1 MAHPGTRLPRPPRGA
16 GARIGYVPTASSIYP
31 DQTWLIST
39 APRSR
44 RRVRGRRVD
53 PELVSTATFTRALG
67 EIDAIFVAGGNVFH
81 LLGALRQ
88 TGADRPLV
96 HAVRHGLPYIGASA
110 GAAVTGPDIAPLH
123 LLDDPSEA
131 APLESTAGLGLIDVT
146 IIPHAEGTV
155 GGRERI
161 DRTLE
166 QYPDHPLQLLRD
178 DEALVFSGGLAQ
190 DHPGLAHRELRDS
203 SPLSAPAGPAL
214 SPSIAGASP
223 PAAVGRSSPSPA
235 GASSPS

>member
-1 MAHPGTRLPRPPRGA
+1 MLSRWLTPVPGFLVPLVGA

-31 DQTWLIST
+31 DQTWLDLDRAT
-39 APRSR
+39 LEAQGFE
-44 RRVRGRRVD
+44 VVDVD

-110 GAAVTGPDIAPLH
+110 GAAVAGPDIAPLH
-123 LLDDPSEA
+123 LLDAPSEA

-178 DEALVFSGGLAQ
+178 DEALVFSGGRRRII
-190 DHPGLAHRELRDS
+190 PG
-203 SPLSAPAGPAL
+203 
-214 SPSIAGASP
+214 
-223 PAAVGRSSPSPA
+223 
-235 GASSPS
+235 

>member
-1 MAHPGTRLPRPPRGA
+1 MNISAESPGRGVGPGVGHSGPVADSPDLLLLSRWLTPVPGFLAPLVGA

-31 DQTWLIST
+31 DQTWLDLDRAT
-39 APRSR
+39 LEAQGFE
-44 RRVRGRRVD
+44 VVDVD

-178 DEALVFSGGLAQ
+178 DEALVFSGGRRRII
-190 DHPGLAHRELRDS
+190 PG
-203 SPLSAPAGPAL
+203 
-214 SPSIAGASP
+214 
-223 PAAVGRSSPSPA
+223 
-235 GASSPS
+235 